1 MAVCGEFCT
10 ICTILKGLLVVAQVC
25 SLEKCRFVSAEGHFV
40 FWPSDKRF
48 EGTCNVGQRHSIRVR
63 CLTCRTNKLLKD

>member
-1 MAVCGEFCT
+1 MVVCGEFCT

-48 EGTCNVGQRHSIRVR
+48 EVLAMLDNDTPSEFGVSLVEQINY
-63 CLTCRTNKLLKD
+63 